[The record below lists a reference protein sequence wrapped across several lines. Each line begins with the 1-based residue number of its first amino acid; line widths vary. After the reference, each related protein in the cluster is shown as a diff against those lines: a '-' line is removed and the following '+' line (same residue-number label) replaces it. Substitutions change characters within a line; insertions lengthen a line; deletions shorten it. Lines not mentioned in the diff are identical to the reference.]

1 MLQSFLSMKSVPR
14 QTRNALKAEFCNAVC
29 GNLSSLFGKGSYA
42 EGSSPIH
49 GGHLSSHLRGPFVQP
64 RHLVGA
70 GGGPTFNEMTYG
82 RNCILETHFF
92 EAQHFMFK
100 NLASPKI
107 MEAKVHFTQV
117 ILNLPPAFLAC
128 VQC

>member
-1 MLQSFLSMKSVPR
+1 MLFVATSPPFLVRAVMLKVPPPFMGDTSR
-14 QTRNALKAEFCNAVC
+14 LICEDRLC
-29 GNLSSLFGKGSYA
+29 SLGT
-42 EGSSPIH
+42 
-49 GGHLSSHLRGPFVQP
+49 
-64 RHLVGA
+64 HLVGA